1 MHYEDSTIGVDV
13 SEYSEMGKLR
23 TKVLST
29 PGVFGITLIN
39 GLRFD
44 TEMFEPEMV
53 NKNAGIKIRNVCKI
67 FKGEPVIRS
76 LSCDFYKNEVT
87 VLLGPNGAGKTTLM
101 NVLTGVLLKFKL

>member
-1 MHYEDSTIGVDV
+1 M
-13 SEYSEMGKLR
+13 SEFSEVGKLR

-29 PGVFGITLIN
+29 PGVFGTMFVN

-44 TEMFEPEMV
+44 AQLFEPELA
-53 NKNAGIKIRNVCKI
+53 NKNAGIKVRNLCKI

-76 LSCDFYKNEVT
+76 LSCDFYKNEIT

-101 NVLTGVLLKFKL
+101 NIMTGKLCWS

>member
-1 MHYEDSTIGVDV
+1 MSEV
-13 SEYSEMGKLR
+13 SAVGKLR

-29 PGVFGITLIN
+29 PGVFGTMFIN

-44 TEMFEPEMV
+44 AQMFESELA
-53 NKNAGIKIRNVCKI
+53 NKNAGIKVRNLSKI

-76 LSCDFYKNEVT
+76 LSCDFYKNEIT

-101 NVLTGVLLKFKL
+101 NIMTG